1 MEEEEWRRN
10 RRSSMGRMRLRKTA
24 VRTIQGR
31 SKMMMLRRPRYERVR
46 NKAISTILRNS
57 KMRRRCRYE

>member
-1 MEEEEWRRN
+1 M
-10 RRSSMGRMRLRKTA
+10 RKTA